1 MTTINYKQLQ
11 REAEAADYK
20 LASFIVTCWSWV
32 AILGIALLCVEVLL

>member
-1 MTTINYKQLQ
+1 MTTINHKQVMQ
-11 REAEAADYK
+11 DAEAADYK